1 MNHLPLT
8 LVIKSAHHF
17 RIHYERD
24 VLRKFQLKTQHLRT
38 LIDEIVEPSDPSAIA
53 MKHVESDL
61 LAPNPQSLVRRKMRH
76 VSQRILEAL
85 KVLHE
90 DGYMLTD
97 IKVYN
102 VLLADLESTVQITSS
117 FCRDRVGIGTPIW
130 SPVPTSSFKPKV
142 PLECELKILSRYQTY
157 FGPYPLSYADLT
169 DQETLD
175 ILSLIM
181 DDVPPV
187 KFQQEITTEDKELIL
202 KIMKPDPRDRP
213 AAK

>member
-1 MNHLPLT
+1 MHHLT

-117 FCRDRVGIGTPIW
+117 FCRDRVGI
-130 SPVPTSSFKPKV
+130 V